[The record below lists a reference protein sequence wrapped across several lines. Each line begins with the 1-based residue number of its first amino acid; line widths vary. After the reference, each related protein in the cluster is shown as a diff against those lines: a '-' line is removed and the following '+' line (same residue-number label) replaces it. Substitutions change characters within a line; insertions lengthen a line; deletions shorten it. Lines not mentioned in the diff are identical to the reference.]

1 MNPNSR
7 ATHLDL
13 GGCAF
18 PLDPALSPLGP
29 ARSPLD
35 STLPSLEQALSPLL
49 VPASSTGEL
58 ERAAAPADRA
68 PGVDVPSTAAVNV
81 TLLTSRGGY
90 RPLGLGWTRP
100 FGFRVHCWDRP
111 GAERAGLFIPAGVSG
126 ALPGR
131 VLLRG
136 DLGRLGSGVLVPGLR
151 AVLLTFEAFPVNW
164 WVDVV
169 IPDGVPPSHAGQWC
183 RQLELGGSRTCP
195 QVQCPVTRRRAM
207 W

>member
-18 PLDPALSPLGP
+18 PLDVALSPLD
-29 ARSPLD
+29 AELSPLD
-35 STLPSLEQALSPLL
+35 LPSPLL
-49 VPASSTGEL
+49 ASTSSTRGLEL
-58 ERAAAPADRA
+58 DSSPLELTA

-81 TLLTSRGGY
+81 TLLPSRGGY

-111 GAERAGLFIPAGVSG
+111 GVGRVGLFLPAGVSG
-126 ALPGR
+126 ALPVR
-131 VLLRG
+131 VQLRG

-151 AVLLTFEAFPVNW
+151 AVLLTFEAFPGNGW
-164 WVDVV
+164 FDVV
-169 IPDGVPPSHAGQWC
+169 IPDGVPLRA
-183 RQLELGGSRTCP
+183 
-195 QVQCPVTRRRAM
+195 VTARRHVG
-207 W
+207 

>member
-18 PLDPALSPLGP
+18 PLNPALSPLDP

-35 STLPSLEQALSPLL
+35 STLPSLEQA
-49 VPASSTGEL
+49 
-58 ERAAAPADRA
+58 AAPADMA

-111 GAERAGLFIPAGVSG
+111 GVGRVGLFLPAGMSG

-131 VLLRG
+131 VQLRG

-151 AVLLTFEAFPVNW
+151 AVLLTFEAFPVSGW
-164 WVDVV
+164 FDVV
-169 IPDGVPPSHAGQWC
+169 IPDGVP
-183 RQLELGGSRTCP
+183 LRT
-195 QVQCPVTRRRAM
+195 VTARRPVG
-207 W
+207 

>member
-18 PLDPALSPLGP
+18 PLDPARP
-29 ARSPLD
+29 ALD
-35 STLPSLEQALSPLL
+35 AALSPLL
-49 VPASSTGEL
+49 ASTSLTGAL
-58 ERAAAPADRA
+58 ERAAAPADMA

-111 GAERAGLFIPAGVSG
+111 GVGRAGLFLPAGVSG
-126 ALPGR
+126 ALPVR
-131 VLLRG
+131 VQLRG

-151 AVLLTFEAFPVNW
+151 AVLLTFEAFPVSGW
-164 WVDVV
+164 FDVV
-169 IPDGVPPSHAGQWC
+169 IPDGVPLRAVTARRHAG
-183 RQLELGGSRTCP
+183 
-195 QVQCPVTRRRAM
+195 
-207 W
+207 